1 MSGARTDQ
9 NEACFS
15 SEKVELRL
23 DAAIEGLLATNRAVP
38 EGNYLELAKRMA
50 DRLLAWQTPAGGW
63 NFIADQPVKKVGISE
78 KGTTLWSYRT
88 CLQ

>member
-1 MSGARTDQ
+1 M
-9 NEACFS
+9 
-15 SEKVELRL
+15 
-23 DAAIEGLLATNRAVP
+23 EGLLATNRAVP

-78 KGTTLWSYRT
+78 KGTTLWSYTALGHNLRFSNPGKRENAKYT
-88 CLQ
+88 EITEHTEK